1 MDRTLPSFQAQINIP
16 SRVIRVSCVNS
27 HLLLSGLYL
36 LLFVQFINYINK
48 PYHTGVLIQFLYS
61 HHQWQIHMS
70 CEVRD
75 CFEKVCDEL
84 LDSIYHEGSIL
95 LCQKH
100 WKEISQ
106 DPEKLEQLGLK
117 SRVW

>member
-1 MDRTLPSFQAQINIP
+1 MVGWLMCSKLAIYILCILSQLSIKISLLPSFFELSLIVPRSFFRKISYRRFAA
-16 SRVIRVSCVNS
+16 SFYIRM
-27 HLLLSGLYL
+27 Y
-36 LLFVQFINYINK
+36 
-48 PYHTGVLIQFLYS
+48 
-61 HHQWQIHMS
+61 QWQIHMS

-100 WKEISQ
+100 WEEISQ

>member
-1 MDRTLPSFQAQINIP
+1 L
-16 SRVIRVSCVNS
+16 V
-27 HLLLSGLYL
+27 
-36 LLFVQFINYINK
+36 K
-48 PYHTGVLIQFLYS
+48 YHTGVFAAQFLYS
-61 HHQWQIHMS
+61 HHQSQIHMS

-84 LDSIYHEGSIL
+84 LDSIYHEGSTL

-100 WKEISQ
+100 WEEISQ
-106 DPEKLEQLGLK
+106 DPEKLEELGLK